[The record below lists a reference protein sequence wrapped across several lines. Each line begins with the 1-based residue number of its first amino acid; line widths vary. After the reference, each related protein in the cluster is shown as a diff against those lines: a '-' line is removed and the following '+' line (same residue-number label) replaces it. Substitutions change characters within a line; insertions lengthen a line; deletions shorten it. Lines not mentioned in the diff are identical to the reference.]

1 MLYWANFLAKISI
14 RKSGNFDK
22 EELFLEKSGHFWF
35 PKVGIFMTFKGKIEK
50 RNEERGTERNLV
62 PLISGTR
69 FRNADPRN
77 VFLKPCSIVKIRSV
91 RQILNDSIFVIFEKK
106 KSLVKLLKSW
116 REMLKIIID

>member
-1 MLYWANFLAKISI
+1 
-14 RKSGNFDK
+14 
-22 EELFLEKSGHFWF
+22 
-35 PKVGIFMTFKGKIEK
+35 MTFKGKIEK

-91 RQILNDSIFVIFEKK
+91 RQILNNSIFVIFEKK
-106 KSLVKLLKSW
+106 KSLVKLLKS
-116 REMLKIIID
+116 